1 MDDYILTNT
10 STDSCLRSLLHTS
23 HTKCITY
30 GSEFGL
36 LVKQSDYKGGA
47 RSPTA
52 RFLDPSAAHVLD
64 QIFLCCTGRPHA
76 PQGIPQHTRTSRCQQ
91 HTPSHD
97 DQKRLQTLSN
107 VPLEGKIAPVENH
120 WPRGPV
126 TFSQE
131 GSLDLGAGPG
141 EATADTS
148 IRTAAAP
155 QTHCSCSKR
164 LFSLLPTPGAS

>member
-1 MDDYILTNT
+1 MPPGGP
-10 STDSCLRSLLHTS
+10 LRAYAVGGLISS
-23 HTKCITY
+23 QRNPAQENVSEASEGE
-30 GSEFGL
+30 GS
-36 LVKQSDYKGGA
+36 KGGA